1 MCNGTLTLET
11 CENGLLFDGE
21 GGVHNYCKYYW
32 NTNCGDRVYE
42 LVPTNLSPYCE
53 FAFGQF
59 PVSSGCD
66 IYFYRCAYGE
76 SEEVPCEKGQAYD
89 AKNYV
94 CNWPDLLLDVGCNPE
109 KVVGFKCPDV
119 SALPPNSLTRQ
130 FLPYP
135 RYPVPGDCGRFVTCV
150 YDYPRLM
157 NCGYEGVFNEE
168 TLACDDPKNVP
179 QCAKYYN

>member
-1 MCNGTLTLET
+1 MSILSYFKRL
-11 CENGLLFDGE
+11 
-21 GGVHNYCKYYW
+21 V
-32 NTNCGDRVYE
+32 
-42 LVPTNLSPYCE
+42 VPTNLSPYCE

-109 KVVGFKCPDV
+109 SNLNWNF
-119 SALPPNSLTRQ
+119 
-130 FLPYP
+130 FL
-135 RYPVPGDCGRFVTCV
+135 
-150 YDYPRLM
+150 
-157 NCGYEGVFNEE
+157 
-168 TLACDDPKNVP
+168 
-179 QCAKYYN
+179 

>member
-1 MCNGTLTLET
+1 MRLIYFNILKMSILSYFKR
-11 CENGLLFDGE
+11 L
-21 GGVHNYCKYYW
+21 V
-32 NTNCGDRVYE
+32 
-42 LVPTNLSPYCE
+42 VPTNLSPYCE

-109 KVVGFKCPDV
+109 SNLNWNFFFLNQDSIKKTHFSASHLVEVVGFKCPDV

-135 RYPVPGDCGRFVTCV
+135 RYPGTFHS
-150 YDYPRLM
+150 LFLI
-157 NCGYEGVFNEE
+157 N
-168 TLACDDPKNVP
+168 
-179 QCAKYYN
+179 